1 MVQHIIAHL
10 GILPT
15 DGVLD
20 FGCARGYMVKAFRRL
35 GFSARGYDV
44 SRWAVDNCD
53 PEVSN
58 FISNEILH
66 KNEID
71 WVIAKDVLEHVKSL
85 DETIFDLMGLA
96 KMGLFVV
103 VPLSAHN
110 GHPYVVKEYEKDTT
124 HIWRLSLDS
133 WVKRFMR
140 PGWVVE
146 AQYRVKG
153 IKDNYAQYP
162 TGNGFLTMRR
172 TAI

>member
-1 MVQHIIAHL
+1 
-10 GILPT
+10 
-15 DGVLD
+15 
-20 FGCARGYMVKAFRRL
+20 
-35 GFSARGYDV
+35 
-44 SRWAVDNCD
+44 
-53 PEVSN
+53 
-58 FISNEILH
+58 
-66 KNEID
+66 
-71 WVIAKDVLEHVKSL
+71 
-85 DETIFDLMGLA
+85 MGLA